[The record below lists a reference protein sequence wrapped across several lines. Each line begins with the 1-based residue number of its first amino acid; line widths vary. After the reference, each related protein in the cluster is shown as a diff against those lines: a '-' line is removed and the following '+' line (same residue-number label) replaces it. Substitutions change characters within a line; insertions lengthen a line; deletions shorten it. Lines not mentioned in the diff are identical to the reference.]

1 MPPGGERAYM
11 AGVFQTIEQA
21 AVRVA
26 GDGRPLVK
34 PVAQAVGCS
43 EGGPLA
49 HEEVAFDRV
58 GGKFDRSVVRVD
70 CLVASPCSCEKV
82 GEGGVVWLVAAESGG
97 AGLECGEPFG
107 RAVDLRDSH

>member
-1 MPPGGERAYM
+1 MPPDGERAYL
-11 AGVFQTIEQA
+11 ADVLQTIEQA

-58 GGKFDRSVVRVD
+58 GGEFDGSVVRVD

-82 GEGGVVWLVAAESGG
+82 GAGGVVWLVAAESGG

-107 RAVDLRDSH
+107 RAVELRDSH